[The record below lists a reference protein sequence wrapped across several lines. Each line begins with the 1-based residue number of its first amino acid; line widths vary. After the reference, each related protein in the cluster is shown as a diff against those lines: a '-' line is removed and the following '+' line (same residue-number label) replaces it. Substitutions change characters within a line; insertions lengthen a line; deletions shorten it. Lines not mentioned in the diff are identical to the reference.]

1 MGSILLRCE
10 SVTYLLPILAAL
22 LWLGCDAPDA
32 SSAVEA
38 PVEFALDPVA
48 ALDPVSMAREPAA
61 SFAPPSAQPA
71 WVVDS
76 FGFLYGDEEGAVNG
90 MDIDAQRSLEDEA
103 PLAGTCGHG
112 DFSSA
117 DGASGIDHQFLRV
130 TSAFESLLPGGIA
143 DQIISNSAK
152 DGSMTLV
159 VTVDD
164 DAVQL
169 IIAED
174 APLTGNDGE
183 VLPLSSFRPYSDAA
197 YHADLG
203 PPEWIDGAHVAGPGD
218 VRLRL
223 NIQIVEADLFLTD
236 AYVRVL
242 LAEDGGAHGVI
253 QGYWSTESIV
263 EILASTSAHLL
274 ALGYTREEFE
284 AVLAEHADGARD
296 ESGTCHALSAAFR
309 FTALPAFLLSE
320 EATP

>member
-1 MGSILLRCE
+1 M
-10 SVTYLLPILAAL
+10 TYLLPILAAF
-22 LWLGCDAPDA
+22 LWLGCDASDTPQV
-32 SSAVEA
+32 VEVPA
-38 PVEFALDPVA
+38 ELTLEPVA
-48 ALDPVSMAREPAA
+48 PLEPVSMTREPVAD
-61 SFAPPSAQPA
+61 FAPPSAQPA

-76 FGFLYGDEEGAVNG
+76 FGFLYGDEGGVVNA
-90 MDIDAQRSLEDEA
+90 MDIDAQRSLEGEE

-117 DGASGIDHQFLRV
+117 EGAGGIDHQFLRV
-130 TSAFESLLPGGIA
+130 TSTFDSLLPGGIA

-159 VTVDD
+159 ITADD

-183 VLPLSSFRPYSDAA
+183 VLPLSSFRPFSDAA

-203 PPEWIDGAHVAGPGD
+203 PPEWVDGAYVAGPGD

-236 AYVRVL
+236 AHVRVVV
-242 LAEDGGAHGVI
+242 AEDGSAHGVI

-296 ESGTCHALSAAFR
+296 ESGMCHSLSAAFR

-320 EATP
+320 EGAR